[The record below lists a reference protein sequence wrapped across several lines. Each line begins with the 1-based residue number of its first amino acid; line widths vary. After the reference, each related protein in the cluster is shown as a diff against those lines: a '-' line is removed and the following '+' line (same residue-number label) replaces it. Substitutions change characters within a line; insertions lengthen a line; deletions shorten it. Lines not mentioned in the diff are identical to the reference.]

1 MIKEGIEEEHGKVQ
15 QIFQLHYF
23 IESLFAEGYVIE
35 RANDVRELFNATYGQ
50 DISLLRIKKIMKEQL
65 GMRYTKIINV
75 AV

>member
-50 DISLLRIKKIMKEQL
+50 
-65 GMRYTKIINV
+65 
-75 AV
+75 